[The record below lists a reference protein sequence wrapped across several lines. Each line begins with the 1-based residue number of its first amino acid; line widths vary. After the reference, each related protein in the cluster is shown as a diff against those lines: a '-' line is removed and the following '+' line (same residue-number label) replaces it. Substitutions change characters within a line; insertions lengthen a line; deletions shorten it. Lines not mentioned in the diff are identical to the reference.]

1 MFWDLKFFFAWI
13 IKENLGLNT
22 FSHPATLKNHV
33 FPLPWKADI
42 CSSRKIF
49 CPYLCPIS
57 ILILLTQFSLDLS
70 YLFLSLSHLSHFP
83 HWPFLPKYISVHKL
97 HQPSFRQLCPRD
109 HVWHTIF
116 GHAPTF
122 SVSTVLRGRVSLPR
136 LTTFIVALSHCNI
149 APLRSYTAS
158 VLYWPTAILHRCPA
172 VSLQNT

>member
-1 MFWDLKFFFAWI
+1 MKQKNTKQNALSPEIFFAWI

-22 FSHPATLKNHV
+22 FSHPATRKSHV

-42 CSSRKIF
+42 CSSRKIC

-83 HWPFLPKYISVHKL
+83 HWPFLPKCISVHKL

-109 HVWHTIF
+109 HVWHTTYLATLIPF
-116 GHAPTF
+116 ILLP
-122 SVSTVLRGRVSLPR
+122 GRISLPR
-136 LTTFIVALSHCNI
+136 HTTFPVPLQYCTTSLLHSLS
-149 APLRSYTAS
+149 
-158 VLYWPTAILHRCPA
+158 AIGGHR
-172 VSLQNT
+172 